1 MGRLN
6 WFAARSRRPRVLH
19 GWYALAVLCLP
30 GAAWAVP
37 GTVTGVT
44 ATVISSQQVNLG
56 WTAVA
61 TATKYNIYRCSGS
74 ASCTPSTT
82 VFATSTTTSYSN
94 TGLTSST
101 IYRYNLKA
109 VDASNAVSA
118 SFSSI
123 VTGTTPAVA
132 APTALSATVVSSAQ
146 INVSWAAS
154 TGTVTGYRIERCTGS
169 TCTTFAQVGTT
180 TTALTFNNTGLTA
193 ATTYRFR
200 VRANDAAGNLS
211 AYTSIVN
218 ATTLT
223 ADTTAPTQPT
233 GLTAT
238 AGSATQVNL
247 SWTASTDAVGV
258 TGYRIERCTGATCTT
273 YAQIGTTTT
282 AVTYSDTGLT
292 ATTTYRYR
300 VRATDAAGNLSAY
313 SSVVNATTLTAD
325 TTAPTAPTNPAA
337 AATSTTQINV
347 TWTASTDNV
356 GVIGYRIERCTGASC
371 TTFAQIAT
379 PASSP
384 FADSGLTA
392 ATTYRYRIRAAD
404 AAGNLSAYS
413 GIVNAT
419 TVTPDTQVPTA
430 PTGLTATV
438 VSSTQVSVGWTAST
452 DNVGVT
458 GYLIERCLGA
468 GCSSFTQVA
477 TQATTS
483 YSDTGLVASTS
494 YSYRIRA
501 TDAAANLS
509 SYSATASV
517 VTGVGLSTFTYD
529 NFKHLMTVQKAG
541 GGTVQYGYDAAGNLT
556 SIQASP

>member
-1 MGRLN
+1 M
-6 WFAARSRRPRVLH
+6 
-19 GWYALAVLCLP
+19 
-30 GAAWAVP
+30 
-37 GTVTGVT
+37 
-44 ATVISSQQVNLG
+44 
-56 WTAVA
+56 
-61 TATKYNIYRCSGS
+61 
-74 ASCTPSTT
+74 
-82 VFATSTTTSYSN
+82 
-94 TGLTSST
+94 
-101 IYRYNLKA
+101 
-109 VDASNAVSA
+109 
-118 SFSSI
+118 
-123 VTGTTPAVA
+123 
-132 APTALSATVVSSAQ
+132 
-146 INVSWAAS
+146 
-154 TGTVTGYRIERCTGS
+154 
-169 TCTTFAQVGTT
+169 
-180 TTALTFNNTGLTA
+180 
-193 ATTYRFR
+193 
-200 VRANDAAGNLS
+200 
-211 AYTSIVN
+211 
-218 ATTLT
+218 
-223 ADTTAPTQPT
+223 
-233 GLTAT
+233 
-238 AGSATQVNL
+238 
-247 SWTASTDAVGV
+247 
-258 TGYRIERCTGATCTT
+258 
-273 YAQIGTTTT
+273 
-282 AVTYSDTGLT
+282 
-292 ATTTYRYR
+292 
-300 VRATDAAGNLSAY
+300 
-313 SSVVNATTLTAD
+313 VNATTLTAD